1 MANLGTLWFGADIDL
16 TALKQKI
23 NQGNQSVLD
32 ALKMNYDPKSY
43 QEMVTRLRSE
53 LGKETFN
60 IKISTD
66 TSHIR
71 SQVQNAIGSIGM
83 GGSSLAGLTGG
94 ATSATHAVNNLGK
107 ANKQTA
113 SAARE
118 LESDSIRLNTTLANG
133 IHISTR
139 LGSALSSLFAVHYA
153 RQFLDNVIEIGGQL
167 EKQRI
172 SIGAILGDM
181 TKANHLFEQIKD
193 LAVKSPFGVVELDQ
207 YTKQLSAYG
216 FKYNELF
223 DMTKR
228 LADISAGAGQD
239 IGRLTL
245 ALGHV
250 RSATYLTGITLRQFS
265 MNNIPMLK
273 MLADYYTEV
282 EKKAVSTAEV
292 QERISKRQVSYEDV
306 IEQIRRLTDEGG
318 MFYNMQEKISESVAA
333 KYKNLGDAVD
343 IMYGEMAE
351 SNLGDFLKGLAE
363 SLLTVTRHWK
373 EISSVMSV
381 AAVAFM
387 ASRTNIGLTNLALNE
402 GAGAFYRN
410 TMATKK
416 QEAATLQLAA
426 RYRELTVE
434 EQRKIMYSQRLT
446 YLDIQ
451 QAMATGQLTKEQLLN
466 LVAMKR
472 VDAEVIRMLIN
483 FNLLSAKEVQVAQST
498 NRLTLAWNALW
509 GRMKSFVGGI
519 GTFGWVSIGAMV
531 GMEMYSAYSQWVDR
545 IDDKTKEMKDLLK
558 SRISDLSKEQSL
570 INEGGK
576 PKDNTALKARIDS
589 MKQVLANSEEY
600 TKTIDQQLEKSGSL
614 AEQYD
619 ILAGAIDKA
628 VEKQQ
633 NMLKYSDAAGD
644 MIKGSTFSLNSKA
657 PMLWQEYMDWVPL
670 LGNGDITTVLEEL
683 NEAEKGLR
691 KATDGLYLYKDALH
705 EVIEEV
711 LNSNEIP
718 EKFKENLRSAPFE
731 EQLRLLAES
740 GMWKKIEGAMM
751 SVASKYGETADD
763 VRKRSEIMKDA
774 FEDVADKWKEI
785 ATGRIPMMMLA
796 LQKGRL
802 KDIDDLRTWTQT
814 NKEEVK
820 GMLDELLNQF
830 GAKTPHIRKY
840 IKTMFYD
847 FITFGKA
854 GNSWWDTVKG
864 WFGFGGKRTYT
875 QEQQK
880 ILDYLLDEEE
890 QATLKDDTKAGK
902 KDKNKK
908 DKELERARTKLQQYK
923 AFLSEYKKYRE
934 TYGKDEAINV
944 LEKLFPEF
952 KGQGAKIVDE
962 YDVVLDKLR
971 NSLALTTEARKKFAN
986 EIDKTKA
993 ETALTREKEI
1003 LKENNNAMKEYI
1015 EKAKSQW
1022 NLFNSLM
1029 KKTGNNTEFSLQA
1042 FEKGEIWDY
1051 TATDLLRKF
1060 NERRRALG
1068 SYSSFSG
1075 WNMTEKEMKE
1085 VFVNADGQIQEELI
1099 TLYKQI
1105 GDTIRA
1111 NYKKFLEETADAY
1124 NDSLTEEQKLAA
1136 LIAKRDKY
1144 VKEKALD
1151 NNKSESRQNDY
1162 DVLISATDKAIA
1174 KQKWNV
1180 FKSSGD
1186 FARIFSNLDKVT
1198 NNTLRRMIERLRE
1211 LKPDIDADAA
1221 AAKALYEALDKAEDK
1236 ILKRDPFKAMDV
1248 AAGNYMWLKN
1258 LQKRGSF
1265 IGHGGRATD
1274 ERMARYFGVNVGDIV
1289 SQEHYEDKL
1298 HEERVNL
1305 INGLNQFLSN
1315 MQSIFNQLGSMLD
1328 GFAGKLMSS
1337 LGSMMGSA
1345 QSGLAGAKE
1354 GGFFGWAQAAMSA
1367 VSIIE
1372 TGVRLLDDISDPFA
1386 DEVKKINKVTDAIY
1400 AMRDAIREAGQ
1411 EANTWFNDDGLIGLK
1426 NDMQD
1431 NIDALDKY
1439 NAKLYEVQG
1448 KYQNA
1453 SSGLS
1458 KTWGA
1463 IAGGVTGAIEGALTG
1478 VIFGPVGAAAG
1489 LVIGAAVGTAV
1500 GVGVQKGVEA
1510 GVNAIFPDHDN
1521 TEYAK
1526 DNLRVQ
1532 TKHRTF
1538 FRSEKTQDLQSWI
1551 YENMADKA
1559 AALGIK
1565 SLELFDAQGMINK
1578 ELAQAVL
1585 DSGATLVGETQET
1598 LETLIKYKEEY
1609 DEYLKALHEYVEN
1622 LYSPLIDNVT
1632 DAIWDAYAEGK
1643 DALDSFKNYAQDTF
1657 KDIAKDLIKSLATKY
1672 IFQDFGDNIAGFYDK
1687 YLRGEISERDL
1698 NSAIGRSSQLL
1709 MGRYEEYAPK
1719 LQYALESFG
1728 KVLDYYTG
1736 IDITADAESN
1746 ISEAQGT
1753 IHAAQSLS
1761 EDTGNQLVGRI
1772 TATQIAVETFRV
1784 QQGAA
1789 MATSNSLLEIISQ
1802 QVTLAVMHLQNI
1814 SGNPN
1819 GDSNSVANDILWQQ
1833 VISNQYLY
1841 DIMTSNKAIYEEWG
1855 PMIVEMR
1862 DKINTL

>member
-32 ALKMNYDPKSY
+32 ALKMNYDPRSY
-43 QEMVTRLRSE
+43 QEMVTRLRTE
-53 LGKETFN
+53 LGRETFN

-66 TSHIR
+66 TSQIR
-71 SQVQNAIGSIGM
+71 SQVQSAIGAMGTS
-83 GGSSLAGLTGG
+83 GGSLVGLTSG
-94 ATSATHAVNNLGK
+94 ATSATHAVNNLGR
-107 ANKQTA
+107 AQRQTA
-113 SAARE
+113 AAARE
-118 LESDSIRLNTTLANG
+118 LHSDSLRLNTTLAHG
-133 IHISTR
+133 IHVSTR

-381 AAVAFM
+381 AAVAFIV
-387 ASRTNIGLTNLALNE
+387 SRTNIGLTNLALNE

-410 TMATKK
+410 TMAAKK

-426 RYRELTVE
+426 SYRTLTAK
-434 EQRKIMYSQRLT
+434 EQEKIMTAQRLT
-446 YLDIQ
+446 WANIR
-451 QAMATGQLTKEQLLN
+451 QAVSTGELTKEQLLN

-472 VDAEVIRMLIN
+472 VDAETIQMLVN
-483 FNLLSAKEVQVAQST
+483 FNMLTAKEVQVAQST
-498 NRLTLAWNALW
+498 NRMSLAFTSLW
-509 GRMKSFVGGI
+509 GKMKGFVGGI
-519 GTFGWVSIGAMV
+519 GTFGWVSIAAMV

-570 INEGGK
+570 INEDGK

-633 NMLKYSDAAGD
+633 QMLKYTDAANE
-644 MIKGSTFSLNSKA
+644 MIKATKEADFSNGFFWTGLWFNDSISTN
-657 PMLWQEYMDWVPL
+657 
-670 LGNGDITTVLEEL
+670 LEDL
-683 NEAEKGLR
+683 YTDEKELR
-691 KATDGLYLYKDALH
+691 KATEGLFQYKSALQG
-705 EVIEEV
+705 VIDEI
-711 LNSNEIP
+711 LKSNEVSDA
-718 EKFKENLRSAPFE
+718 FKENLRNAPFE
-731 EQLRLLAES
+731 EQLRILAES
-740 GMWKKIEGAMM
+740 GMWGKVEKAMA
-751 SVASKYGETADD
+751 SVAGKYGETADD
-763 VRKRSEIMKDA
+763 IKAHSERMKDA
-774 FEDVADKWKEI
+774 FEDVSDAWDEI
-785 ATGRIPMMMLA
+785 ATDDIPKA
-796 LQKGRL
+796 IFKLQKGRF
-802 KDIDDLRTWTQT
+802 KDLEDMRKWADG
-814 NKEEVK
+814 NKEELK
-820 GMLDELLNQF
+820 GMLDELLNQLDV
-830 GAKTPHIRKY
+830 KTPHIRKY

-875 QEQQK
+875 QEQQN
-880 ILDYLLDEEE
+880 ILDYLLKEDE
-890 QATLKDDTKAGK
+890 QAVLKDDTKAGK
-902 KDKNKK
+902 KDKDKKNKK
-908 DKELERARTKLQQYK
+908 DEELERARTKLQQYK

-934 TYGKDEAINV
+934 TYGEDKAISI
-944 LEKLFPEF
+944 LEDLFPEF
-952 KGQGAKIVDE
+952 KGQGRKIVDE

-971 NSLALTTEARKKFAN
+971 NSLALTTEARKKFVN
-986 EIDKTKA
+986 EIDKTIA
-993 ETALTREKEI
+993 ETRLTREKEI
-1003 LKENNNAMKEYI
+1003 LKENNDAMKEYI

-1068 SYSSFSG
+1068 SSSSFSG

-1085 VFVNADGQIQEELI
+1085 VFVNADGQVQEELI

-1105 GDTIRA
+1105 GDTIRG

-1144 VKEKALD
+1144 VKDKALD
-1151 NNKSESRQNDY
+1151 NDKSESRQNNY
-1162 DVLISATDKAIA
+1162 DILIKATDKAIA

-1180 FKSSGD
+1180 FKSTDD
-1186 FARIFSNLDKVT
+1186 FARIFSNLDKVS
-1198 NNTLRRMIERLRE
+1198 NNTLRRMIEKIRE
-1211 LKPDIDADAA
+1211 LKPDIEADAA
-1221 AAKALYEALDKAEDK
+1221 ALKAFYEALDKVEEK
-1236 ILKRDPFKAMDV
+1236 LLLRDPFKEMGK
-1248 AAGNYMWLKN
+1248 AAKNISVLKKA
-1258 LQKRGSF
+1258 LGKSKTG
-1265 IGHGGRATD
+1265 A
-1274 ERMARYFGVNVGDIV
+1274 IV
-1289 SQEHYEDKL
+1289 SGEAAKIFRVEDGTYVSQDRFEDELKENNEKL
-1298 HEERVNL
+1298 L
-1305 INGLNQFLSN
+1305 SGLNEFLSN
-1315 MQSIFNQLGSMLD
+1315 LQQAFNQLGSMLD

-1337 LGSMMGSA
+1337 MGSMMGSL

-1400 AMRDAIREAGQ
+1400 AMRDAIREAKQ
-1411 EANTWFNDDGLIGLK
+1411 EGESWFNDEGLIGLR

-1431 NIDALDKY
+1431 NIDAIDKY

-1458 KTWGA
+1458 NVWGA
-1463 IAGGVTGAIEGALTG
+1463 IAGGITGAVLGAIQGAALGFITG
-1478 VIFGPVGAAAG
+1478 PWGAAAG
-1489 LVIGAAVGTAV
+1489 LVIGSAVGTAV
-1500 GVGVQKGVEA
+1500 GIGAQKGIEA
-1510 GVNAIFPDHDN
+1510 GVKAVFPDHDN

-1551 YENMADKA
+1551 NENMADKA

-1565 SLELFDAQGMINK
+1565 SLQLFDAQGMINK

-1598 LETLIKYKEEY
+1598 LETLIKYREEY
-1609 DEYLKALHEYVEN
+1609 DEYLKSLHEYVEN

-1643 DALDSFKNYAQDTF
+1643 DALDSFKEYAQDTF
-1657 KDIAKDLIKSLATKY
+1657 KDIAKDLIKSLATDY
-1672 IFQDFGDNIAGFYDK
+1672 IFKNFGDNIAEYYNMF
-1687 YLRGEISERDL
+1687 LRRQIGTDELDA
-1698 NSAIGRSSQLL
+1698 AIGAESKAL
-1709 MGRYEEYAPK
+1709 MERFEQYAPQ
-1719 LQYALESFG
+1719 LQYVLEHFG
-1728 KVLDYYTG
+1728 NTIGSLTG
-1736 IDITADAESN
+1736 IDITNDKNESD
-1746 ISEAQGT
+1746 SEASGS
-1753 IHAAQSLS
+1753 IHAAQSMS
-1761 EDTGNQLVGRI
+1761 EDTANQLVGRI
-1772 TATQIAVETFRV
+1772 TATQIAVESFKV

-1802 QVTLAVMHLQNI
+1802 QITLAVVHLQNI
-1814 SGNPN
+1814 SGNQN

-1862 DKINTL
+1862 NKINTL

>member
-66 TSHIR
+66 TSQIR

-387 ASRTNIGLTNLALNE
+387 ASRINIGLTNLALNE

-472 VDAEVIRMLIN
+472 IDAEVIQMLIN

-498 NRLTLAWNALW
+498 NRMKLAFTSLW
-509 GRMKSFVGGI
+509 GKMKGFVGGI
-519 GTFGWVSIGAMV
+519 GTFGWASIGAMV
-531 GMEMYSAYSQWVDR
+531 GMELYSAYSQWVDR

-600 TKTIDQQLEKSGSL
+600 TKTIEQQLEKSGSL
-614 AEQYD
+614 SKQYD
-619 ILAGAIDKA
+619 ILADAIDKA

-633 NMLKYSDAAGD
+633 QMLKYTDTASE
-644 MIKGSTFSLNSKA
+644 MIKYSDINQNSSILPYFAQWLFNDDIKENLKELGGS
-657 PMLWQEYMDWVPL
+657 
-670 LGNGDITTVLEEL
+670 
-683 NEAEKGLR
+683 EKELR
-691 KATDGLYLYKDALH
+691 KATDGLFQYKNALQG
-705 EVIEEV
+705 VIEEI
-711 LNSNEIP
+711 LKSNEVSDA
-718 EKFKENLRSAPFE
+718 FKENLRNAPFE
-731 EQLRLLAES
+731 EQLRILAES
-740 GMWKKIEGAMM
+740 GMWGKVEKAMA
-751 SVASKYGETADD
+751 SVAGKYGETADD
-763 VRKRSEIMKDA
+763 VRRHSERMKSA
-774 FEDVADKWKEI
+774 FESVADDWRDI
-785 ATGRIPMMMLA
+785 ATNNIPNMLMALNRGRF
-796 LQKGRL
+796 
-802 KDIDDLRTWTQT
+802 KDLEDMRKWADG
-814 NKEEVK
+814 NKEELK
-820 GMLDELLNQF
+820 GMLDELLNQLDV
-830 GAKTPHIRKY
+830 KTPYIRKY

-902 KDKNKK
+902 KDKKNKK

-934 TYGKDEAINV
+934 VYGKDKSISL
-944 LEKLFPEF
+944 LEGLFPEF
-952 KGQGAKIVDE
+952 KGQGVKIIDE

-1015 EKAKSQW
+1015 EKAKAQW

-1029 KKTGNNTEFSLQA
+1029 KKTGYNTEFSLQA

-1051 TATDLLRKF
+1051 TAKSLLNKF
-1060 NERRRALG
+1060 NERRQELG
-1068 SYSSFSG
+1068 VIFSPTN
-1075 WNMTEKEMKE
+1075 WDMSEKELRKLFE
-1085 VFVNADGQIQEELI
+1085 EADETTQTELI
-1099 TLYKQI
+1099 RIYQQI

-1305 INGLNQFLSN
+1305 INGLNEFLSN

-1337 LGSMMGSA
+1337 LGSMMGSV

-1672 IFQDFGDNIAGFYDK
+1672 IFQDFGDKIAGFYDK

>member
-32 ALKMNYDPKSY
+32 ALKMNYDPRSY

-53 LGKETFN
+53 LSKETFN
-60 IKISTD
+60 IKISAD
-66 TSHIR
+66 ASQIR

-83 GGSSLAGLTGG
+83 GGGSLAGLTGG

-107 ANKQTA
+107 AQRQTA

-216 FKYNELF
+216 FKYNELY

-351 SNLGDFLKGLAE
+351 GGIGDFLKKLADN
-363 SLLTVTRHWK
+363 LLTVTRHWK
-373 EISSVMSV
+373 EISNVMGI
-381 AAVAFM
+381 ATMGFM
-387 ASRTNIGLTNLALNE
+387 VSRMNIGMTNLALNE

-446 YLDIQ
+446 YSDIQ
-451 QAMATGQLTKEQLLN
+451 QAMAKGQLTKEQLLN
-466 LVAMKR
+466 LIALKKVN
-472 VDAEVIRMLIN
+472 AETIQMLVN
-483 FNLLSAKEVQVAQST
+483 FGPLSAKEVQLAQST
-498 NRLTLAWNALW
+498 NRMTMAFTALW
-509 GRMKSFVGGI
+509 GRMKSFVGSI
-519 GTFGWVSIGAMV
+519 GWAGWASIGAMV
-531 GMEMYSAYSQWVDR
+531 GMELYSSYSQWVDR

-576 PKDNTALKARIDS
+576 PTENTALKARIDS

-614 AEQYD
+614 SGQYD
-619 ILAGAIDKA
+619 ILADAIDKA
-628 VEKQQ
+628 IEKQQ
-633 NMLKYSDAAGD
+633 KMLKYSEAVGE
-644 MIKGSTFSLNSKA
+644 MIKYSDFNTDRVLPYFAQWFS
-657 PMLWQEYMDWVPL
+657 YD
-670 LGNGDITTVLEEL
+670 DIKENLEEL
-683 NEAEKGLR
+683 YDAEKELR
-691 KATDGLYLYKDALH
+691 KTTDGLFQYKEALKG
-705 EVIEEV
+705 VIEEV
-711 LNSNEIP
+711 LKSNEVS
-718 EKFKENLRSAPFE
+718 EEFKKNLRNAPFE
-731 EQLRLLAES
+731 EQLRILAES
-740 GMWKKIEGAMM
+740 DLWGKVEKAMA
-751 SVASKYGETADD
+751 SVAGKYGETTDD
-763 VRKRSEIMKDA
+763 VRKHSERMKKA
-774 FEDVADKWKEI
+774 FKDVADNWDDIAMYNIPSMLMALSRGRFKDMEDMRKW
-785 ATGRIPMMMLA
+785 A
-796 LQKGRL
+796 
-802 KDIDDLRTWTQT
+802 QT
-814 NKEEVK
+814 NKDEMR
-820 GMLDELLNQF
+820 GMLDELLNQLEV
-830 GAKTPHIRKY
+830 KTPHIRSY
-840 IKTMFYD
+840 IKKMFYYYM
-847 FITFGKA
+847 TFGEAAK
-854 GNSWWDTVKG
+854 SLMKLVDLPTD
-864 WFGFGGKRTYT
+864 F
-875 QEQQK
+875 
-880 ILDYLLDEEE
+880 LDDEE
-890 QATLKDDTKAGK
+890 QATLKDDTKAEP

-934 TYGKDEAINV
+934 TYGKDEAISI
-944 LEKLFPEF
+944 LEDLFPEF
-952 KGQGAKIVDE
+952 KGQGAKIIDE

-971 NSLALTTEARKKFAN
+971 NSLELTTEARKKFAN

-993 ETALTREKEI
+993 ETALAREKEI
-1003 LKENNNAMKEYI
+1003 LKENNDAMKEYI

-1042 FEKGEIWDY
+1042 FERGEIWDY
-1051 TATDLLRKF
+1051 TAKSLLNKF
-1060 NERRRALG
+1060 NERRQALG
-1068 SYSSFSG
+1068 SSSSFSG
-1075 WNMTEKEMKE
+1075 WNMTEKEMRE
-1085 VFVNADGQIQEELI
+1085 VFVNADGQVQEELI

-1144 VKEKALD
+1144 VKDKALD
-1151 NNKSESRQNDY
+1151 NNKSESRQSDY
-1162 DVLISATDKAIA
+1162 DVLIRATDKAIA

-1180 FKSSGD
+1180 FRSSGD
-1186 FARIFSNLDKVT
+1186 FSRMFSNLDKVSSSS
-1198 NNTLRRMIERLRE
+1198 LRRMIDKMRE
-1211 LKPDIDADAA
+1211 LAPSITESVEAT
-1221 AAKALYEALDKAEDK
+1221 KALYEALDRVEDK
-1236 ILKRDPFKAMDV
+1236 ILKRDPFKAMGA
-1248 AAGNYMWLKN
+1248 AAGNYRWLKN
-1258 LQKRGSF
+1258 LQKGGSF

-1305 INGLNQFLSN
+1305 INGLNEFLSN

-1337 LGSMMGSA
+1337 MGSMMGSV

-1372 TGVRLLDDISDPFA
+1372 TGVKLLDDTSDGFA
-1386 DEVKKINKVTDAIY
+1386 DEVKKINKVTDALY
-1400 AMRDAIREAGQ
+1400 GMRDALREAGQ
-1411 EANTWFNDDGLIGLK
+1411 EAQTWFNDDGLIGLK

-1478 VIFGPVGAAAG
+1478 MILGPYGAAAG
-1489 LVIGAAVGTAV
+1489 MVIGAAVGTAV

-1538 FRSEKTQDLQSWI
+1538 FRGEKTQDLQSWI

-1672 IFQDFGDNIAGFYDK
+1672 IFQNFGDEISDFYDK
-1687 YLRGEISERDL
+1687 YLRGEISESDL
-1698 NSAIGRSSQLL
+1698 NSAIGRSSKLL
-1709 MGRYEEYAPK
+1709 MGRFEEYAPK
-1719 LQYALESFG
+1719 LQYALESFS
-1728 KVLDYYTG
+1728 KTLDYYTG

-1746 ISEAQGT
+1746 TSEAQGT

-1802 QVTLAVMHLQNI
+1802 QVILAVSHLQNI

-1841 DIMTSNKAIYEEWG
+1841 DIMKSNKAIYEEWG

-1862 DKINTL
+1862 DKIKTL